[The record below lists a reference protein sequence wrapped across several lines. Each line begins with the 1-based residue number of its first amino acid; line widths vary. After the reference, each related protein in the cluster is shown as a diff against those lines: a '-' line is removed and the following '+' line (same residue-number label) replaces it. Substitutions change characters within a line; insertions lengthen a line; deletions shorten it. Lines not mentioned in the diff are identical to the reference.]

1 MRYLY
6 EVEILLVLV
15 GEVFCVG
22 LCFLVGGMCSCFLF
36 LAIVKLGFL
45 VGHGLV
51 LVRGENIFLGA
62 C

>member
-51 LVRGENIFLGA
+51 LVRG
-62 C
+62 